1 MTINITLEDY
11 EELLEENLH
20 NNKSNPAL
28 ETFEDLCEIPKQL
41 GKGYKRSIELRPELS
56 LCIFD
61 EEYYR
66 DVSVQI
72 PVNHHLL
79 QFGALA
85 SGMYTDTYGQVGGGN
100 TFIAGG
106 GIQRKLDIYYR
117 QSQRVIGIY
126 IEMTPEYL
134 ENLVPGNDG
143 ETAPELKFLNKGNDW
158 QTLIY
163 PQTTPAIQGVVQ
175 QIIDCPYQGIT
186 KRMYLQAKILELIAL
201 QLAPFLAEQG
211 KQQAS
216 LRLKAATITRIHHA
230 REILLSRLE
239 NPPSLLELAQMV
251 GVSQTTL
258 KRGFKEL
265 FGTSVFGYLTDKR
278 MIQAEKLLRQNNSS
292 VAEVA
297 NLVGYSH
304 LGHFSTAF
312 KKRYGITPSQC
323 FLGKKVFSG

>member
-1 MTINITLEDY
+1 MTITIASKDY
-11 EELLEENLH
+11 DELLEESKQNS
-20 NNKSNPAL
+20 KSNPAL
-28 ETFEDLCEIPKQL
+28 EEFEHFCEIPRQL
-41 GKGYKRSIELRPELS
+41 GKGYRRTIELRPELC

-61 EEYYR
+61 EEYHR

-72 PVNHHLL
+72 PANHHPL

-85 SGMYTDTYGQVGGGN
+85 LGMYTDTYGQVGGGN

-106 GIQRKLDIYYR
+106 GVQREFDICYR
-117 QSQRVIGIY
+117 DSQRVIGVY
-126 IEMTPEYL
+126 IEMTPEFL
-134 ENLVPGNDG
+134 VNLVPGNDV

-175 QIIDCPYQGIT
+175 QIIDCPYKGIT

-201 QLAPFLAEQG
+201 QLAPFLAQQG
-211 KQQAS
+211 QQQAS
-216 LRLKAATITRIHHA
+216 VRLKAATITRIHHA

-258 KRGFKEL
+258 KRGFREL
-265 FGTSVFGYLTDKR
+265 FGKTVFGYLTDKR
-278 MIQAEKLLRQNNSS
+278 MIQAETLLRQNNSS

-304 LGHFSTAF
+304 LGHFATAF
-312 KKRYGITPSQC
+312 KRRYGITPSQC
-323 FLGKKVFSG
+323 FLGKKVVSG